1 MNTPAVAGIVCSGLV
16 VWAAVAWVPA
26 LMAMGG
32 WGILG
37 GVLLGLWGISS
48 LFGSIGFIGALVNG

>member
-1 MNTPAVAGIVCSGLV
+1 MNVAAAIPIVTAGIVIA
-16 VWAAVAWVPA
+16 AAVAFVPS

-37 GVLLGLWGISS
+37 GVLLGLWGISAF
-48 LFGSIGFIGALVNG
+48 FGSIGFIGALISR